1 MYKYKNQS
9 DDDLLGHLR
18 SDDSAVV
25 EEIYRRY
32 YGLLYSH
39 VYRRLPDREE
49 ARDIVQEAL
58 VTLWNKRHQLNADTT
73 LSSYLYTLVRN
84 RVLNT
89 YRNQKVRTAYLA
101 SLQTFMDR
109 GGNITDEKIREKEL
123 IELVEKEVAAL
134 PPQMRLI
141 FEMSRN
147 LEMSHQQIADEL
159 NISPH
164 TVRTQVRS
172 ALRILRAKLGAN
184 IFSIF
189 F

>member
-1 MYKYKNQS
+1 MYKYENQS
-9 DDDLLGHLR
+9 SEELLNHLR
-18 SDDSAVV
+18 LGRADVV
-25 EEIYRRY
+25 EEIYRRF

-58 VTLWNKRHQLNADTT
+58 VTLWNKREFLATDTN

-89 YRNQKVRTAYLA
+89 YRNQKVKAAYLS
-101 SLQTFMDR
+101 SLQSFIDK
-109 GGNITDEKIREKEL
+109 GENVTDEKLREKEL
-123 IELVEKEVAAL
+123 IKLVEKEVASL
-134 PPQMRLI
+134 PPQMKLI

-159 NISPH
+159 KISPH

-172 ALRILRAKLGAN
+172 ALRILRTKLGVN

>member
-1 MYKYKNQS
+1 MYKYESQS
-9 DDDLLGHLR
+9 NEELLHHLR
-18 SDDSAVV
+18 LGRTEVMD
-25 EEIYRRY
+25 EIYRRF

-49 ARDIVQEAL
+49 VRDIIQEAL
-58 VTLWNKRHQLNADTT
+58 VTLWNKRTQLAEDTN

-89 YRNQKVRTAYLA
+89 YRNQKVREAYLA

-109 GGNITDEKIREKEL
+109 GVSLTDEKLREKEL
-123 IELVEKEVAAL
+123 IALVEKEVAAL
-134 PPQMRLI
+134 PPQMKLI

-159 NISPH
+159 KISPH

-172 ALRILRAKLGAN
+172 ALRILRTKLGAH

>member
-1 MYKYKNQS
+1 MYKYENQS
-9 DDDLLGHLR
+9 NEELLGHLR
-18 SDDSAVV
+18 LGRADVM
-25 EEIYRRY
+25 EEIYRRF

-49 ARDIVQEAL
+49 ARDIIQEAL
-58 VTLWNKRHQLNADTT
+58 VILWNKRAQLAENTN

-84 RVLNT
+84 RVLNS
-89 YRNQKVRTAYLA
+89 YRNQKVREAYLA
-101 SLQTFMDR
+101 SLQTFMDH
-109 GGNITDEKIREKEL
+109 GGSLTDEKLREKEL
-123 IELVEKEVAAL
+123 IALVEKEVAAL
-134 PPQMRLI
+134 PPQMKLI

-172 ALRILRAKLGAN
+172 ALRILRTKLGAN
-184 IFSIF
+184 LFSIF

>member
-1 MYKYKNQS
+1 MKTHS
-9 DDDLLGHLR
+9 DDELLDRLR
-18 SDDSAVV
+18 SGDNVV
-25 EEIYRRY
+25 VKEIYRRY
-32 YGLLYSH
+32 FGLLYSH

-49 ARDIVQEAL
+49 ARDIVQEVML
-58 VTLWNKRHQLNADTT
+58 TLWNKREQLVANTV
-73 LSSYLYTLVRN
+73 LSSYLYTLTRN

-89 YRNQKVRTAYLA
+89 YRNQKVRLAYLT
-101 SLQTFMDR
+101 SLQSFVDK
-109 GGNITDEKIREKEL
+109 GENITDEKLREKEL
-123 IELVEKEVAAL
+123 IELVEKEVSAL
-134 PPQMRLI
+134 PPQMKLI

-184 IFSIF
+184 IFLIF

>member
-1 MYKYKNQS
+1 MYKYKSQS
-9 DDDLLGHLR
+9 DDELLGHLR
-18 SDDSAVV
+18 SDNGAVV

-58 VTLWNKRHQLNADTT
+58 VALWNKRHQLTADTT

-89 YRNQKVRTAYLA
+89 YRNQKVKTVYLA
-101 SLQTFMDR
+101 SLQAFIDK
-109 GGNITDEKIREKEL
+109 GENVTDEKLREKEL
-123 IELVEKEVAAL
+123 IALVEKEVAAL

-147 LEMSHQQIADEL
+147 LEMTHQQIADEL

-172 ALRILRAKLGAN
+172 ALRILRTKLGTH